1 MEHTLQSLPER
12 FPQLKLPIRTG
23 MRETPAYKAAVLSGE
38 EVQEE
43 VPFLFGPGDS
53 LTTAETPA
61 GPAEILYLEDR
72 ERFLRAYRALGYRCE
87 PAEIQPSVGAVALR
101 GLIDWG
107 KIRDHKEAYLAAGGE
122 DWDEEFSRF
131 AADKNNYLSALIL
144 LSGGAYS
151 NIPAED
157 AGLDPETWLSKSLT
171 IRKYHELTHFV
182 CRGLYPEKIDV
193 LRDEV
198 LADLI
203 GLVAAFGSYDAEL
216 ARRFL
221 GLENG
226 AFHAGGRL
234 SHYVTEEE
242 LPAAAA
248 RVDALIEGF
257 AQELETQQTQN
268 VFDLLLEL
276 F

>member
-1 MEHTLQSLPER
+1 MEHTLQNLPER

-43 VPFLFGPGDS
+43 VPFIFGPGDS

-61 GPAEILYLEDR
+61 GPAEILYLADR

-87 PAEIQPSVGAVALR
+87 PAEIQPSVGAAALR

-107 KIRDHKEAYLAAGGE
+107 KIRDHKESYLAAGGE
-122 DWDEEFSRF
+122 DWDEEFARF
-131 AADKNNYLSALIL
+131 AADRNNYLSALIL
-144 LSGGAYS
+144 LSGGEYS
-151 NIPAED
+151 HVPAEVV
-157 AGLDPETWLSKSLT
+157 GLDRETWLDRSKT

-193 LRDEV
+193 ILDEV

-203 GLVAAFGSYDAEL
+203 GLVAAFGSYDTAL
-216 ARRFL
+216 ARHFL

-226 AFHAGGRL
+226 VFRTGGRL

-248 RVDALIEGF
+248 RADALIDRY
-257 AQELETQQTQN
+257 ARELEGRETRD
-268 VFDLLLEL
+268 VFALLLEL

>member
-1 MEHTLQSLPER
+1 MEHTLQTLPER
-12 FPQLKLPIRTG
+12 FPQLKLPIRAG
-23 MRETPAYKAAVLSGE
+23 MRGTPEYKAAVLRGE
-38 EVQEE
+38 EVREE
-43 VPFLFGPGDS
+43 IPFPFGPGDS

-61 GPAEILYLEDR
+61 GPAEILFLR
-72 ERFLRAYRALGYRCE
+72 ERESFLRAYRALGYRCE
-87 PAEIQPSVGAVALR
+87 PVEIEDSVGAAALR

-107 KIRDHKEAYLAAGGE
+107 KIRGHKAEYLAAGGQ
-122 DWDEEFSRF
+122 DWDEEFARF

-144 LSGGAYS
+144 LSGGEYS
-151 NIPAED
+151 HVPAED
-157 AGLDPETWLSKSLT
+157 VGLDRETWLDRSKT

-182 CRGLYPEKIDV
+182 CRTLYPEKIDV
-193 LRDEV
+193 ILDEV

-203 GLVAAFGSYDAEL
+203 GLVAAFGSYDTTL

-226 AFHAGGRL
+226 AFREGGRL
-234 SHYVTEEE
+234 SHYAGAEE

-248 RVDALIEGF
+248 RADALIDRYAG
-257 AQELETQQTQN
+257 ELENHKTQD
-268 VFDLLLEL
+268 VFALLLEL